1 MSRLYSIYQSADA
14 GTVLRLNEELS
25 ALLHRFPGVL
35 PDQPRRFA
43 LLEMLKQKYIKLSGP
58 ALAHASREAG
68 VYNDGLSLL
77 LVRDGIRFED
87 GDTVYL
93 LFFFS
98 QKGDTDYLDLFKEI
112 IKLGKD
118 PEQISRF
125 RQLSDAAAVRRLI
138 EEVLS
143 AD

>member
-1 MSRLYSIYQSADA
+1 M
-14 GTVLRLNEELS
+14 
-25 ALLHRFPGVL
+25 
-35 PDQPRRFA
+35 
-43 LLEMLKQKYIKLSGP
+43 
-58 ALAHASREAG
+58 
-68 VYNDGLSLL
+68 

-125 RQLSDAAAVRRLI
+125 RQLSDAAAVRRLM

>member
-1 MSRLYSIYQSADA
+1 
-14 GTVLRLNEELS
+14 
-25 ALLHRFPGVL
+25 
-35 PDQPRRFA
+35 
-43 LLEMLKQKYIKLSGP
+43 MLKQKYIKLSGP
-58 ALAHASREAG
+58 ALEWRQAIREASA
-68 VYNDGLSLL
+68 DLL
-77 LVRDGIRFED
+77 RDGIRFED

-125 RQLSDAAAVRRLI
+125 RQLSDAAAVRRLM